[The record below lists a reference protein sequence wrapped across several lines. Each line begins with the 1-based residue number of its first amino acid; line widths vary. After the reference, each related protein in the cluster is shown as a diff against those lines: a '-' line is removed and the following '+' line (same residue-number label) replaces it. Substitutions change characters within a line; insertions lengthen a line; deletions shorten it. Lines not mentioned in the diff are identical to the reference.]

1 MHRVALLL
9 CSLCVLC
16 PRVARAEDVITRIQG
31 WFSRLGKPAEPPP
44 PEDPGARNTFTINPM
59 VLRDKRLG
67 VEYER
72 AFGGGF
78 SLYLAPEFAYG
89 RAERSWNLSLGGT
102 LGMRFFV
109 LGNAPS
115 GIDFG
120 PAFGVDYQRAH
131 REGQLRK
138 GFGLGLGGNVGWTL
152 VLFNRL
158 TVAAGLSAQYRAIPD
173 ITSSEEG
180 AIRVE
185 LVPTP
190 RLAFGVAF

>member
-1 MHRVALLL
+1 
-9 CSLCVLC
+9 
-16 PRVARAEDVITRIQG
+16 VARAEDVITRIQG
-31 WFSRLGKPAEPPP
+31 WFSRLGKPAEPA

-78 SLYLAPEFAYG
+78 SLYLAPELAYG
-89 RAERSWNLSLGGT
+89 RAERSWNLSAGGT
-102 LGMRFFV
+102 LGTRIFV
-109 LGNAPS
+109 LGKAPS
-115 GIDFG
+115 GIYFG
-120 PAFGVDYQRAH
+120 PEFGVDYQRA
-131 REGQLRK
+131 RRDGQLRK
-138 GFGLGLGGNVGWTL
+138 GFGLGLGGNVGCTL

-173 ITSSEEG
+173 IESEEEG

-185 LVPTP
+185 LIPTP

>member
-16 PRVARAEDVITRIQG
+16 PRVARAQDVVTRVQD
-31 WFSRLGKPAEPPP
+31 WFSRLGKPATPEPEEPS
-44 PEDPGARNTFTINPM
+44 ARNTFTINPM

-67 VEYER
+67 VEYEH
-72 AFGGGF
+72 AFGRGF
-78 SLYLAPEFAYG
+78 SLYMAPEFAYG
-89 RAERSWNLSLGGT
+89 RAERSWNLALGGT

-109 LGNAPS
+109 LGNAPT
-115 GIDFG
+115 GIYFG
-120 PAFGVDYQRAH
+120 PEFGVDYRRA
-131 REGQLRK
+131 RRDDALRK
-138 GFGLGLGGNVGWTL
+138 GFGLGLGGNVGATL

-158 TVAAGLSAQYRAIPD
+158 TLAAGLSAQYRAIPD
-173 ITSSEEG
+173 IESTEEG